1 MKKEE
6 KKTTHRR
13 PKKEKNREL
22 NIFRIRRIML
32 TEN

>member
-6 KKTTHRR
+6 KKTMHRR

-22 NIFRIRRIML
+22 SIFRILRIM
-32 TEN
+32 